1 MAEKKF
7 GFIGCGNM
15 GGAILT
21 GAMEKGVLQGANT
34 IIYDALPAV
43 MEKFADH
50 GVAMAKNSVDLCD
63 KADIILL
70 AVKPQYLP
78 ALLQEIGPALKDKCV
93 ISIAAGKRTE
103 YLKSAIKNP
112 CRVLRVMPNT
122 PVMVYEGAMVLC
134 SDNDLTMEE
143 WELTDNLFG
152 ALGIVEWV
160 PEDLFD
166 AVVGLSGS
174 GPAYAAM
181 FIEALA
187 DGGVREGLPRK
198 TAYRLAAQ
206 TVLGTAK
213 LILGKEVH
221 PGALKDMVS
230 SPGGTTIEGCL
241 ALEVGGMRAAV
252 MQSVSA
258 SAQKSR
264 KL

>member
-21 GAMEKGVLQGANT
+21 GAMEKGALKGEHVIL
-34 IIYDALPAV
+34 YDALPAV
-43 MEKFADH
+43 MEKYVPY
-50 GVAMAKNSVDLCD
+50 GVTMAKDSADLCA

-78 ALLQEIGPALKDKCV
+78 VLLKEIGPALTGKCV
-93 ISIAAGKRTE
+93 FSIAAGKSTQ
-103 YLKSAIKNP
+103 YLKAAIQSP

-122 PVMVYEGAMVLC
+122 PAIVYAGAMVLC
-134 SDNDLTMEE
+134 SDNDLTLEE
-143 WELTDNLFG
+143 SELADRLFG

-160 PEDLFD
+160 PETLFD

-187 DGGVREGLPRK
+187 DGGVREGLPRQ

-206 TVLGTAK
+206 TMLGTAR
-213 LILGKEVH
+213 LILEKEVH

-241 ALEVGGMRAAV
+241 ALEEGGMRAAV
-252 MQSVSA
+252 IKSVSA
-258 SAQKSR
+258 SAEKSR